1 MKTMFV
7 SIGGPLWL
15 LDGILTICNNYIHNT
30 ERYFKMTF
38 NLFKEFV
45 LLHKQKLFIFVPVG
59 GPLGPLDGIPV
70 AVKDNFCTTGVR
82 TTCASRMLENYHPP
96 YTATVVDKMTSQ
108 GAVMIGKTN
117 MDEFAMG

>member
-1 MKTMFV
+1 
-7 SIGGPLWL
+7 
-15 LDGILTICNNYIHNT
+15 
-30 ERYFKMTF
+30 MTF

-70 AVKDNFCTTGVR
+70 AVKDNFCTMGVR

-96 YTATVVDKMTSQ
+96 YTATVVDKMSSQ

-117 MDEFAMG
+117 LDEFAMG